1 MGYDIQKI
9 FEEMKEED
17 RKDFIDFVSDVMTQP
32 EWEEFME

>member
-17 RKDFIDFVSDVMTQP
+17 RKDFIDFVSDVMT
-32 EWEEFME
+32 